1 MGNLSAFDIIGPAMV
16 GPSSS
21 HTAGAARI
29 GLAAHHLLG
38 GRPTAVRI
46 ELHGSFAATGKG
58 HATDRALV
66 AGLLGWTADDERLK
80 TSLETAQAEGMHV
93 DFAEVDP
100 NSARLTLTGSEASA
114 CQVVGASLGGG
125 VIELRQVDGF
135 EASFSGS
142 LPTFVVWHDDR
153 PGFLAKLTT
162 VLACAEVN
170 IASIRTSR
178 KHRAEE
184 ALTVVETDEVIP
196 EDCRSVISRITSVHC
211 LRQLPRL
218 TD

>member
-1 MGNLSAFDIIGPAMV
+1 VN
-16 GPSSS
+16 
-21 HTAGAARI
+21 
-29 GLAAHHLLG
+29 
-38 GRPTAVRI
+38 
-46 ELHGSFAATGKG
+46 
-58 HATDRALV
+58 
-66 AGLLGWTADDERLK
+66 
-80 TSLETAQAEGMHV
+80 
-93 DFAEVDP
+93 
-100 NSARLTLTGSEASA
+100 SEAQV
-114 CQVVGASLGGG
+114 CQVLGASLGGG
-125 VIELRQVDGF
+125 VIEIRQVDGF

-142 LPTFVVWHDDR
+142 LPTLAVWHADL

-184 ALTVVETDEVIP
+184 AFTVVETDELIP
-196 EDCRSVISRITSVHC
+196 EDSRSVITHIANVHR